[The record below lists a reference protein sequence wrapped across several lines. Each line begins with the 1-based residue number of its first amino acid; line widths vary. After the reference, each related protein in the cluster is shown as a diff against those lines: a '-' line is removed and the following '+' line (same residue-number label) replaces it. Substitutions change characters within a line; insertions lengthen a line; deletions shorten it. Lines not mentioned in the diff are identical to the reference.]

1 MRGRQ
6 DVVGGQHQDA
16 GLGLSLGRQRQVD
29 SHLVA
34 VEVGVEGVAHQR
46 VHLDRLALDQHRLER
61 LDAQAM
67 ERGCA
72 VEQHR
77 MLGDH
82 LFQHV
87 PDLGHHR
94 VDHLLGGLD
103 VLHELALDQ
112 PAHDERLEQLQRHQ
126 LGQPALVQVQRRAG
140 HDHRTAGVVDAL
152 AQQVLAEPAL
162 LALEHV
168 GQRLQRPV
176 ARAGHRATAAA
187 VVEQG
192 VDRLLQHPLLVVDDD
207 LGRAQIEQAL
217 EPVVAVDHAPV
228 EIVEIGGGEAAT
240 VQLHHRAQLRRNHRD
255 RLQDHP
261 LRPVIALD
269 EGVDHLQALDRA
281 GLLLALGGADRLA
294 QQRSLGVEVARAQKL
309 TDRLGAHAAGEVL
322 AEAPGAAEPVAQ
334 LPEQGLVGDD
344 LLYLELLEL
353 DPGAIQPVD
362 GILGVVVHVLA
373 PGLHVVVGVAHLQCP
388 GLDHADVVAAT
399 SCRRCA
405 GTGRWPARAARP
417 CRPRLALLHDLAQQ
431 AGADLAGLLQ
441 RRSGAGP
448 SLDQLGHP
456 LGSASLR
463 LTSSPPRKVSRGLR
477 ALRALVLLGALQ
489 LLHRVQLGADQR
501 ARGGRPGGHV
511 VELLGA
517 ELAVVADRRLAH
529 QLLTLLGSSPAT
541 RLAASAS
548 RPPASLRASSSTG
561 VPLSSAQLL
570 SVRAQ

>member
-6 DVVGGQHQDA
+6 DVVGGQHQDPS
-16 GLGLSLGRQRQVD
+16 LGLSLGRQRQMD

-46 VHLDRLALDQHRLER
+46 VYLDRLALDQHRLER
-61 LDAQAM
+61 LDTQTM

-82 LFQHV
+82 LFEHV

-94 VDHLLGGLD
+94 VDHLLGRLD
-103 VLHELALDQ
+103 VLDELALDQ

-126 LGQPALVQVQRRAG
+126 LGQSALVQAQRRAG

-152 AQQVLAEPAL
+152 AQEVLTEATL

-187 VVEQG
+187 VVEEG
-192 VDRLLQHPLLVVDDD
+192 VNRLLQHPLLVVDDD
-207 LGRAQIEQAL
+207 LGSAQIEQAL

-228 EIVEIGGGEAAT
+228 EIVEIRGGEAAT

-261 LRPVIALD
+261 LRAVVALD

-281 GLLLALGGADRLA
+281 GLLLSLGGADRLA
-294 QQRSLGVEVARAQKL
+294 QQRRLGVEVAGAQKL
-309 TDRLGAHAAGEVL
+309 TNGLGAHAAGEVL
-322 AEAPGAAEPVAQ
+322 TEAPRATEPVAQ
-334 LPEQGLVGDD
+334 LPEQGLVSDD

-362 GILGVVVHVLA
+362 RILGVVVHVLA
-373 PGLHVVVGVAHLQCP
+373 PSLHVVVGVAHLQRP
-388 GLDHADVVAAT
+388 GLDHADVVARHLAVG
-399 SCRRCA
+399 A
-405 GTGRWPARAARP
+405 QAQIVGQLAQLGLVGRG
-417 CRPRLALLHDLAQQ
+417 ALLHDLAQQ
-431 AGADLAGLLQ
+431 AGTDLAGLVQ
-441 RRSGAGP
+441 RRSGAGTG
-448 SLDQLGHP
+448 LDQLGHP
-456 LGSASLR
+456 LGVGLLEVDLVAAQEAQPR
-463 LTSSPPRKVSRGLR
+463 LQGIAGLG
-477 ALRALVLLGALQ
+477 ALGALQ

-501 ARGGRPGGHV
+501 ACSGRPCGHV

-517 ELAVVADRRLAH
+517 EPAILTDRGLTH
-529 QLLTLLGSSPAT
+529 QLLDLARDPRRRPAWPPRPAGLRPACERRPAPECRSP
-541 RLAASAS
+541 
-548 RPPASLRASSSTG
+548 RPSC
-561 VPLSSAQLL
+561 
-570 SVRAQ
+570 